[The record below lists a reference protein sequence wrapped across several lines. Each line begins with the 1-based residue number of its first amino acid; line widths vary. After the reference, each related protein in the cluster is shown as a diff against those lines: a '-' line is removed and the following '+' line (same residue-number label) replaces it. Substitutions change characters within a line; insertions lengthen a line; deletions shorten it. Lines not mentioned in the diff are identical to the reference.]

1 MKRDLAAARSAR
13 REATRPGEL
22 AVQSRLKIPGYLEP
36 QWKAQDN
43 RERGQSWADGIA
55 VQQESAMLLQAIAE
69 LAGAAM
75 PSYIVD
81 AEGVTI
87 TMGDNFSV
95 TKGSLVEA
103 TIALLRAVMESRH
116 ESESQE

>member
-1 MKRDLAAARSAR
+1 
-13 REATRPGEL
+13 
-22 AVQSRLKIPGYLEP
+22 
-36 QWKAQDN
+36 
-43 RERGQSWADGIA
+43 
-55 VQQESAMLLQAIAE
+55 
-69 LAGAAM
+69 M

-81 AEGVTI
+81 ADGVTI